1 MNEREITMKT
11 AKRFHGFTLVELIV
25 VIAIIGVLAAILVPS
40 MLGYVAKAKF
50 SSANSAA
57 KTIFNAGMTACREVE
72 DVSLV
77 PTGVYA
83 YDSAHSNLTSGTYDA
98 TLANLVHKYCPEAD
112 GKCWAINIEV
122 DCVTASCYR
131 SKETDPIIGTF
142 PKQNA
147 DKKPGVTYSQALAFA
162 EDGTW

>member
-1 MNEREITMKT
+1 MKT
-11 AKRFHGFTLVELIV
+11 TQRFRGFTLVELIV

-50 SSANSAA
+50 ASANSAA
-57 KTIFNAGMTACREVE
+57 KTIYNAGMTACREVD

-83 YDSAHSNLTSGTYDA
+83 YDAAHSNLTSGTYDN
-98 TLANLVHKYCPEAD
+98 TLADIVHKYCPEAK
-112 GKCWAINIEV
+112 GECWAIKIDV

-147 DKKPGVTYSQALAFA
+147 DKKPGVTYSDALDFA
-162 EDGTW
+162 ETGTW